1 MEALKDILLKPEL
14 IWFLVG
20 FVLLMFEFALPGLI
34 IFFFGVGAWIVAA
47 VCLVTE
53 VTLNTQLLIFITSSI
68 LSLVFLRTWLKG
80 IFLGHSKSKQDMT
93 QDLHEFV
100 GEHAVV
106 MEKITA
112 ALPGKIE
119 LHGTHWAAQADHEIN
134 EGMTVEVISKENLTF
149 KVKPV

>member
-1 MEALKDILLKPEL
+1 MEALKEILLKPEL

-34 IFFFGVGAWIVAA
+34 IFFFGVGAWVVAT

-53 VTLNTQLLIFITSSI
+53 VELNTQLLIFLATSI

-93 QDLHEFV
+93 QDLGEFV

-106 MEKITA
+106 KEKITPN
-112 ALPGKIE
+112 LPGKIE
-119 LHGTHWAAQADHEIN
+119 LHGTRWAAQADHDIE
-134 EGMTVEVISKENLTF
+134 EGMTVEVISKDNLTF
-149 KVKPV
+149 KVKTV

>member
-1 MEALKDILLKPEL
+1 MEALKEILLKPEL

-34 IFFFGVGAWIVAA
+34 IFFFGVGAWVVAT

-53 VTLNTQLLIFITSSI
+53 IELNTQLLIFLATSI

-80 IFLGHSKSKQDMT
+80 TFLGHTKSKQDMT
-93 QDLHEFV
+93 QDMDEFL

-106 MEKITA
+106 TKKIA
-112 ALPGKIE
+112 PNIAGKVE
-119 LHGTHWAAQADHEIN
+119 LHGTNWTAEADLEID
-134 EGMTVEVISKENLTF
+134 EGRTVEVIAKENITL
-149 KVKPV
+149 KVKVV

>member
-53 VTLNTQLLIFITSSI
+53 VSLNTQLLTFIAASI
-68 LSLVFLRTWLKG
+68 LCLVFLRTWLKG

-93 QDLHEFV
+93 HDLGEFV

-106 MEKITA
+106 MKKITPK
-112 ALPGKIE
+112 LPGKIE
-119 LHGTHWAAQADHEIN
+119 LHGTRWAAQADHEID
-134 EGMTVEVISKENLTF
+134 EGATVEVISKENLTF
-149 KVKPV
+149 KVKTL

>member
-20 FVLLMFEFALPGLI
+20 FVMLMFEFALPGLI

-53 VTLNTQLLIFITSSI
+53 VSLNTQLLTFIAASI
-68 LSLVFLRTWLKG
+68 LSLGFLRTWLKG

-93 QDLHEFV
+93 QDLGEFV

-106 MEKITA
+106 MKKITPK
-112 ALPGKIE
+112 LPGKIE
-119 LHGTHWAAQADHEIN
+119 LHGTRWAAQADHEID
-134 EGMTVEVISKENLTF
+134 EGMTVEVIAKENL
-149 KVKPV
+149 

>member
-1 MEALKDILLKPEL
+1 MEALKDILLQPEL

-20 FVLLMFEFALPGLI
+20 FVFLMLEFALPGLI
-34 IFFFGVGAWIVAA
+34 IFFFGVGAWIAA
-47 VCLVTE
+47 TVCLVTE
-53 VTLNTQLLIFITSSI
+53 VSLNTQLLVFITSSI

-80 IFLGHSKSKQDMT
+80 IFLGHSNSKQDMT
-93 QDLHEFV
+93 QDLHEFE

-106 MEKITA
+106 MKKITPN
-112 ALPGKIE
+112 LPGKIE
-119 LHGTHWAAQADHEIN
+119 LHGTRWAAQADHDID